1 MTNLILCEFKKLKHY
16 SILWAGILAVLFSVG
31 YAVFQMA
38 LGGRQGASIS
48 FSIFY
53 FCVVFNNF
61 ALIFPAISV
70 LIGGFLINRE
80 YNDNTLKSVLTVP
93 VAMHK
98 LLVAKLITTGIIVM
112 LLSLLSFAATMLSA
126 SLLLHTPDI
135 TPAATET
142 ALIQICGV
150 ALMNYL
156 AVMPLIAWFSRKP
169 NQFMAGVGVAFVY
182 GFCGNFA
189 AARSIANFYPITA
202 GFGIVGYQSGDSFN
216 PVVGCVVLALMVVIT
231 AVILSFH
238 PAYDSVSAKPKK
250 KQQGAKRA
258 A

>member
-1 MTNLILCEFKKLKHY
+1 MLNPILCEFKKLKHY

-61 ALIFPAISV
+61 ALIFPAVSV

-80 YNDNTLKSVLTVP
+80 YNDNTLKSILTVP
-93 VAMHK
+93 VAMRK
-98 LLVAKLITTGIIVM
+98 LLAAKLITTGIIVL

-126 SLLLHTPDI
+126 AVLLHAPDI
-135 TPAATET
+135 TPAATWK
-142 ALIQICGV
+142 AFIQICGV
-150 ALMNYL
+150 AFMNYL

-202 GFGIVGYQSGDSFN
+202 GFGIVGYQSGEYFN
-216 PVVGCVVLALMVVIT
+216 PVIGCVVLALMVALT
-231 AVILSFH
+231 AGILYF
-238 PAYDSVSAKPKK
+238 PPIYDAVSARPKK
-250 KQQGAKRA
+250 RTRSAKSGS
-258 A
+258 

>member
-1 MTNLILCEFKKLKHY
+1 MINLIFCEFKKLKHY

-93 VAMHK
+93 VSIRK

-126 SLLLHTPDI
+126 ALILHTPDI
-135 TPAATET
+135 TPAATGT
-142 ALIQICGV
+142 ALIQICGI
-150 ALMNYL
+150 AFMNYL
-156 AVMPLIAWFSRKP
+156 AVLPLIAWFSRKP

-202 GFGIVGYQSGDSFN
+202 GFGIVGYQSGEFFN
-216 PVVGCVVLALMVVIT
+216 PVIGCIVLALMVIIT
-231 AVILSFH
+231 GIIVSF
-238 PAYDSVSAKPKK
+238 PATYDMVSATPKK
-250 KQQGAKRA
+250 KQGVKRKA
-258 A
+258 